1 MSVTLNT
8 THGPLKLEL
17 FCSSTPKTSENFLA
31 LCASSYYSSCKFHR
45 IIPGFMAQTGD
56 PTHTGKGGESIWGA
70 PFGNEIK
77 SHLKHNAR
85 GALGMANK
93 GRDGTNGSQ
102 FYITF
107 GKQTHL
113 DGKNTVFGKLID
125 GFETLDAIE
134 RIKVDEKGKP
144 EVDVVILD
152 VTIHANPLAT

>member
-1 MSVTLNT
+1 MNYSALQR
-8 THGPLKLEL
+8 LKHL
-17 FCSSTPKTSENFLA
+17 KTFWRFA
-31 LCASSYYSSCKFHR
+31 LLR
-45 IIPGFMAQTGD
+45 IIHLVNFIASFQDLWRKQEILLIPERE
-56 PTHTGKGGESIWGA
+56 ESIWGA